1 MTPRSM
7 PRASKMRPWR
17 AISSTAAALALA
29 ACVGPFATRGL
40 TTKADTRMRMGPPT
54 DVHIDSQGRE
64 VWEYATGR
72 LGRGTT
78 LVRFG
83 PDGRVEEIRA
93 ALRSASVDKVVAHQ
107 STQANV
113 RELLGMPSDIRIFP
127 ATDSEVW
134 VYRILDEA
142 TRRVWLKIEFDA
154 HGVVREVARLIE
166 DEGSATAH
174 GSKN

>member
-1 MTPRSM
+1 MRPPATPGV
-7 PRASKMRPWR
+7 SKMRLFR
-17 AISSTAAALALA
+17 ALSGVAAVLAIA

-40 TTKADTRMRMGPPT
+40 TTKADTRTRMGPPT
-54 DVHIDSQGRE
+54 DVHIDSHGRE
-64 VWEYATGR
+64 VWEYAEGR

-78 LVRFG
+78 MIRFG

-93 ALRSASVDKVVAHQ
+93 ALRSASVEKVVARQ

-142 TRRVWLKIEFDA
+142 SRRVSLKIEFDGT
-154 HGVVREVARLIE
+154 GVVREVARLIE
-166 DEGSATAH
+166 DEGSASAN